1 MIAHVGSR
9 NKSSALALHFVAL
22 TPKSVEFCV
31 KRICVVHYETT
42 GL

>member
-1 MIAHVGSR
+1 
-9 NKSSALALHFVAL
+9 VAL

-42 GL
+42 GLWRPSLLQAWRLIT